1 MRFIPEI
8 FVIRKGS
15 STRAVNKS
23 QRSDLHEQYVSKV
36 ILKYSDCRYAA
47 ESSNPSTTGCGND
60 QIEKEKKER
69 GRNP

>member
-1 MRFIPEI
+1 LEI
-8 FVIRKGS
+8 L
-15 STRAVNKS
+15 STQAICFR
-23 QRSDLHEQYVSKV
+23 V

-69 GRNP
+69 KKSVIDKEIYISMKTD